1 MKSYA
6 RSHLADDTL
15 MRSVVANTATVRHAT
30 ADQLADIGEVDAR
43 KLYLPAG
50 YPSMFAFCMHELHM
64 TEAAAFRR
72 IHVARKARRFPAI
85 FHAVADGRL
94 HLTAALLLSPHLR
107 EDNAEELLAAATH
120 KSKAEVERLLAERF
134 PRPDL
139 PTVLMPVPAP
149 RPSLEVVATTAPQ
162 RAELALEQVDA
173 SSIPGPAAGPATP
186 LTPPTAAPA
195 PRPRLTPLAPGR
207 FAFQVTIDQETHDLL
222 RYAQTLLSHA
232 MPPSDLA
239 AVLKRVVA
247 EGVARLERQRFAA
260 TEHPRCG
267 GRRASAES
275 RHVPAEVKR
284 AVWKR
289 DGGRCT
295 FVSDTGV
302 RCPAIAWLQFD
313 HVDPYAHGGEATAAN
328 IRLRCHGHNQ
338 FDAERTFGAEFM
350 SRKRKAAQ
358 CRAKQSRARTMDASA
373 LP

>member
-15 MRSVVANTATVRHAT
+15 MRSLVGNTSTVRHAT

-50 YPSMFAFCMHELHM
+50 YPSMHAFCMYELHM
-64 TEAAAFRR
+64 TEQAAFKR

-94 HLTAALLLSPHLR
+94 HLSGALMLAPYLTEDTAG
-107 EDNAEELLAAATH
+107 ELLAAATH
-120 KSKAEVERLLAERF
+120 QSKAGIERLLATRF

-139 PTVLMPVPAP
+139 PTVLVPVPAP
-149 RPSLEVVATTAPQ
+149 RPSLEMVATMAP
-162 RAELALEQVDA
+162 RSLELSPGKVDA
-173 SSIPGPAAGPATP
+173 SGIPAPSDGPSTPQALPPAP
-186 LTPPTAAPA
+186 PA

-222 RYAQTLLSHA
+222 RYAQALLSHA

-247 EGVARLERQRFAA
+247 EGVARLEQRRFAA
-260 TEHPRCG
+260 TEAPRHG
-267 GRRASAES
+267 GRRASAEG
-275 RHVPAEVKR
+275 RHVPAEVQR

-295 FVSDTGV
+295 FVSDRGV
-302 RCPAIAWLQFD
+302 RCPAIDWLQFD
-313 HVDPYAHGGEATAAN
+313 HLEPYSRGGQATAAN
-328 IRLRCHGHNQ
+328 IRLRCRAHNQ
-338 FDAERTFGAEFM
+338 YEAERRYGREFM
-350 SRKRKAAQ
+350 RRKRSAAAERRVNER
-358 CRAKQSRARTMDASA
+358 RAMG
-373 LP
+373 P